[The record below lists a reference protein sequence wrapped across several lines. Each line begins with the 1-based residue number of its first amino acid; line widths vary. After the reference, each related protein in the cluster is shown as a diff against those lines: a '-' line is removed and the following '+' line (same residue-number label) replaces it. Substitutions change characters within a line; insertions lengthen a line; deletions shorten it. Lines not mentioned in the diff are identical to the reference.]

1 MPLLVH
7 RRCEQP
13 MFDLANRIAY
23 AGRMVHATG
32 VGRSTI
38 RDQLGPSA
46 WVDVDAPSSGKWVEA
61 EGQLI
66 ATVIAELCR
75 MQPKGPDLY
84 VISPFRVP
92 AMRLRQL
99 LARTPNILPALS
111 RTDQEDWIERH
122 IGTVHT
128 FQGKEAEAVIL
139 MLGAGRGARPG
150 SRTWAGGTPNL
161 LNVAATR
168 AKRVL
173 YIVGNHEEW
182 RGAGAFARAAES
194 FPNISPEE
202 WIGQKTLEAVS

>member
-1 MPLLVH
+1 
-7 RRCEQP
+7 

-128 FQGKEAEAVIL
+128 FQGKEPKPSSSCWGRDAAHVL
-139 MLGAGRGARPG
+139 DHGRGLAARQTYSMLPRRGRNVCSISLETTKSGGVPG
-150 SRTWAGGTPNL
+150 RLHVRPSHFPIFHPKNGSGKKHWKLSRE
-161 LNVAATR
+161 TR
-168 AKRVL
+168 
-173 YIVGNHEEW
+173 
-182 RGAGAFARAAES
+182 
-194 FPNISPEE
+194 SP
-202 WIGQKTLEAVS
+202 QA